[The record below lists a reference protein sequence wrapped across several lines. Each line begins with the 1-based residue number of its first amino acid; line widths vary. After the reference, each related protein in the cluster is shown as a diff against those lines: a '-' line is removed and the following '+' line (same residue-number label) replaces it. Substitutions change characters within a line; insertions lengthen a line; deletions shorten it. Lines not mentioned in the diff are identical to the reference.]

1 MSAIGL
7 FSREYENAEW
17 SFNKLI
23 DFLNHIWVPV
33 VIVGMSGTA
42 GLMRTMRGMMLDEL
56 NKQYVITAK
65 SKGLTNFRL
74 LFKYPVRTSLNPV
87 MSSIGWLL
95 PGIVGGEV
103 LVSMVMNIPSVGPVL
118 YQSLM
123 NQDMY
128 LAGSIVFILS
138 VLTVIGTLISDICLV
153 WLDPRI
159 RYDGI

>member
-23 DFLNHIWVPV
+23 DFLKHIWVPV

-74 LFKYPVRTSLNPV
+74 LFKYAQK
-87 MSSIGWLL
+87 ILL
-95 PGIVGGEV
+95 RLP
-103 LVSMVMNIPSVGPVL
+103 
-118 YQSLM
+118 
-123 NQDMY
+123 
-128 LAGSIVFILS
+128 
-138 VLTVIGTLISDICLV
+138 
-153 WLDPRI
+153 
-159 RYDGI
+159 